1 VQTDVDSQEC
11 AGMEEGLAKSNSGLF
26 NAEVERCSGRDID
39 FQRLVVFPGAESKSV
54 NRKLVQLAP
63 QEWVAANPPRR

>member
-1 VQTDVDSQEC
+1 MSN
-11 AGMEEGLAKSNSGLF
+11 GGLS
-26 NAEVERCSGRDID
+26 NAEVVKCSSRNID

-54 NRKLVQLAP
+54 NRKLVQLTP